1 MGTVRTGKKHPSD
14 ELGLLLRHWRGVR
27 GTSQLGLALDVGI
40 SQRHLSFIESGRSA
54 PGRQTLTGIVQSL
67 DVPLRER
74 NAIFLAAGYAPVY
87 SEAPWNAREMQ
98 GITRALDRMLRQ
110 HDPFPAIVMDRYWNV
125 LVTNE
130 SSPRFFGSFIDMEA
144 RTGPRNM
151 LHLIFDPDGMRPFVV
166 DWETVARSLIQR
178 VYREA
183 VGRVL
188 DERTHDLLDDLFAYP
203 GVDASWRSHGSV
215 GSTPDLPMIPL
226 GFSKDGKV
234 LSYFSMVTSVGA
246 PQSVAAQEL
255 RIESMFPADEETEA
269 FHEKWM
275 SRGHSSDSLH
285 ANDQTDLQ

>member
-1 MGTVRTGKKHPSD
+1 MGTVRTDQKHLPD
-14 ELGLLLRHWRGVR
+14 ELGLLLRHWREVR
-27 GTSQLGLALDVGI
+27 GASQLGLSLDAGI

-54 PGRQTLTGIVQSL
+54 PSRQTLSSIAQSL

-74 NAIFLAAGYAPVY
+74 NALFLAAGYAPVY
-87 SEAPWNAREMQ
+87 SEAPWNAKEMQ
-98 GITRALDRMLRQ
+98 GINRALDRMLRQ

-125 LVTNE
+125 LNTNE
-130 SSPRFFGSFIDMEA
+130 SSPRFFGSFIDMAA

-178 VYREA
+178 VYRET

-188 DERTHDLLDDLFAYP
+188 DEQTNALLDELFAYP
-203 GVDASWRSHGSV
+203 GVDPSWRLHGSV
-215 GSTPDLPMIPL
+215 GSAPNLPMIPM
-226 GFSKDGKV
+226 GFNKDGKT

-255 RIESMFPADEETEA
+255 RVESMFPADEETEV
-269 FHEKWM
+269 FHGKWM
-275 SRGHSSDSLH
+275 SRS
-285 ANDQTDLQ
+285 

>member
-1 MGTVRTGKKHPSD
+1 MGTVRTDHKHLPD
-14 ELGLLLRHWRGVR
+14 DLGPLLRHWREVR
-27 GTSQLGLALDVGI
+27 GASQLGLALDAGI

-54 PGRQTLTGIVQSL
+54 PSRQTLSSIAQSL

-74 NAIFLAAGYAPVY
+74 NALFLAAGYAPVY
-87 SEAPWNAREMQ
+87 SEAPWNAKEMQ

-125 LVTNE
+125 LNTNE
-130 SSPRFFGSFIDMEA
+130 SSPRFFGSFFNTAA

-178 VYREA
+178 VYRET

-188 DERTHDLLDDLFAYP
+188 DEQTNALLDELFAYP
-203 GVDASWRSHGSV
+203 GVDASWRLHGSV
-215 GSTPDLPMIPL
+215 GSAPNLPMIPM
-226 GFSKDGKV
+226 GFNKDGKV

-255 RIESMFPADEETEA
+255 RVESMFPADEETEI
-269 FHEKWM
+269 FHGKWM
-275 SRGHSSDSLH
+275 SRS
-285 ANDQTDLQ
+285 